1 MATPR
6 KYLFDQSFD
15 HANGP
20 VAVRFQRNPVEPTFT
35 RTELEAACEKARE
48 EGRQAALAEA
58 ADAIE
63 GRLAHAAEALVSA
76 LAALAAR
83 EDELKREAETHA
95 IELLRTVTA
104 KAVPALARKEPLAD
118 LEAMVVECLR
128 ETADEPRIVLRV
140 PPDLFEPMRRR
151 LDGIAQGHG
160 FAGKFVLLVDES
172 IGPADARLEWADGG
186 AERNIARIARQI
198 DAALARALLN
208 PISEPEPSREETPH
222 ERAQ

>member
-48 EGRQAALAEA
+48 EGRQAALVEA
-58 ADAIE
+58 AD
-63 GRLAHAAEALVSA
+63 
-76 LAALAAR
+76 
-83 EDELKREAETHA
+83 A